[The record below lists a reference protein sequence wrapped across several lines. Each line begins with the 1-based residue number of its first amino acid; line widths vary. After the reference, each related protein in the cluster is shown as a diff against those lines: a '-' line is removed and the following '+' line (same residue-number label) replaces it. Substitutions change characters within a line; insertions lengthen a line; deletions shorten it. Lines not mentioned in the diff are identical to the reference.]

1 MKRILKIVAMIV
13 FVTIIASAAGC
24 TEKKAETNNI
34 KSPTA
39 VPTKAPDIVDS
50 DHTKNL
56 KDPKPVATPAP
67 AATEAPA
74 AATEAPA

>member
-1 MKRILKIVAMIV
+1 MKKILKIVAMIV

-39 VPTKAPDIVDS
+39 APTQAPDIVDS
-50 DHTKNL
+50 DHVKKL
-56 KDPKPVATPAP
+56 KDPTPV
-67 AATEAPA
+67 ATEAPA
-74 AATEAPA
+74 AATPAPA